1 MRWVLRLVE
10 AKGEWQ
16 SHGTDV
22 MEIVRPDDLGNI
34 ADVGLTL
41 AEAKALQARVQQ
53 EVVAAQARGHAV
65 QRPNCRSCGGKCHVK
80 DYRDHQIAT
89 LFGRVTLR
97 LPRFRCKACCA
108 AEAGVRWPMNCR
120 STPELDELQ
129 AHLSALMTYRVAAD
143 VLEQMLPV
151 DAGAN
156 HETLRSDTLKMGEQ
170 LQDRAVIKPTIAA
183 TAIAISVDSTFIRS
197 CEDDERHL
205 EVRVGNVE
213 TESGGRQVFA
223 AVVRADTNIVTL
235 IDRQLDAVGRAGD
248 TELTG
253 FTDGCPGL
261 RSILA
266 AAGVTAPPILDW
278 FHIAMRL
285 QHLKQIADGLS
296 TDDAAREKAKEAIV
310 EEVERLRWRLWNGK
324 AKDAQISIDRIR
336 EVTHAFQGKPNC
348 QRSEAPSRKLW
359 TALAKLNG
367 YLCGQSNWLVNY
379 AERHRAGLRVG
390 TALTEATANFLVNRR
405 MNKSQQMRWTRR
417 GADLLLQVRSAVCN
431 GTLGTVSGR
440 RFAPDLGLP
449 PQIAM
454 AA

>member
-1 MRWVLRLVE
+1 LARAYGLAVRIPLGLP
-10 AKGEWQ
+10 
-16 SHGTDV
+16 GTG
-22 MEIVRPDDLGNI
+22 R
-34 ADVGLTL
+34 
-41 AEAKALQARVQQ
+41 
-53 EVVAAQARGHAV
+53 
-65 QRPNCRSCGGKCHVK
+65 

-156 HETLRSDTLKMGEQ
+156 HETLRSHTLKMGEQ

-183 TAIAISVDSTFIRS
+183 TAIAISVDSTFIRN

-223 AVVRADTNIVTL
+223 PVARADTKIVAL

-261 RSILA
+261 R
-266 AAGVTAPPILDW
+266 
-278 FHIAMRL
+278 
-285 QHLKQIADGLS
+285 
-296 TDDAAREKAKEAIV
+296 
-310 EEVERLRWRLWNGK
+310 
-324 AKDAQISIDRIR
+324 
-336 EVTHAFQGKPNC
+336 C
-348 QRSEAPSRKLW
+348 
-359 TALAKLNG
+359 
-367 YLCGQSNWLVNY
+367 
-379 AERHRAGLRVG
+379 
-390 TALTEATANFLVNRR
+390 
-405 MNKSQQMRWTRR
+405 
-417 GADLLLQVRSAVCN
+417 
-431 GTLGTVSGR
+431 
-440 RFAPDLGLP
+440 
-449 PQIAM
+449 
-454 AA
+454 